1 MNLKRT
7 ILIGL
12 SVLTLGG
19 VAAGC
24 GTGGASSPSA
34 ADQSQAASDK
44 LQSQIYQ
51 SKHNIEFRNYNLRQ
65 KISDDPSVILWCTF
79 FPPGVSQVSNGGVG
93 GAITVPIAG
102 KLTSSNKRPYQ
113 GSQYNYADNNAVGV
127 SGEAP
132 GPDHMFGSSAE
143 YTYGFDPTLSTYYQ
157 FSNLASFCTTEP
169 TVWQVKATE
178 IVVNTQSTLANLSQ
192 AASAAIKAGDPKK
205 ALELLKQ
212 ADTAA
217 AAVPK

>member
-1 MNLKRT
+1 MKRKFQSA
-7 ILIGL
+7 LAL
-12 SVLTLGG
+12 
-19 VAAGC
+19 VALAVMVAGC
-24 GTGGASSPSA
+24 GTGGNSAPSA

-44 LQSQIYQ
+44 LQSKIYQ

-65 KISDDPSVILWCTF
+65 RIADDPSVILWCTF
-79 FPPGVSQVSNGGVG
+79 FPPGVSQVTNGSVG

-113 GSQYNYADNNAVGV
+113 GNQYSYSDASAVGI
-127 SGEAP
+127 SGESP
-132 GPDHMFGSSAE
+132 GPDHMFGSSSE
-143 YTYGFDPTLSTYYQ
+143 YSYGFDPTLSTYYQ

-178 IVVNTQSTLANLSQ
+178 IVVNTQSTLANLSN